1 MSKLIKLHTLNMYVV
16 LYVNYISTK
25 LSHIQNNSGG
35 SYSKWSP
42 EGKGQGVG
50 ESWPN
55 GTSRKEGK
63 REGGSL
69 RSQRPHQTS
78 CVLGEGDV
86 QLCLLYNTA
95 EDKKPGL

>member
-35 SYSKWSP
+35 SYNKWTP
-42 EGKGQGVG
+42 EGKGRVG

-55 GTSRKEGK
+55 GTSRKAGEEGRWEPEK
-63 REGGSL
+63 PEA
-69 RSQRPHQTS
+69 PHQTS

-86 QLCLLYNTA
+86 QLCLLHNTA
-95 EDKKPGL
+95 EDKKAGL